1 MHKQM
6 THTHPTHRTLR
17 VENSVHYQSI
27 QCLSGPPV
35 VTQVPHPDA
44 LLGKDTAPSMGPPA
58 VTSWGPQLQ
67 RASCAPTLSGWVGA
81 EAWPCSPVAT
91 CRCRWVGVPHSSH
104 PPQASPA
111 SPLPVTGGVPEK
123 RLTPHH
129 VPASAPEPSLRP
141 AGQLLLSACDLTSVC
156 LLLTFPLDL
165 VLDFFAVIV
174 INL

>member
-1 MHKQM
+1 M
-6 THTHPTHRTLR
+6 
-17 VENSVHYQSI
+17 
-27 QCLSGPPV
+27 
-35 VTQVPHPDA
+35 
-44 LLGKDTAPSMGPPA
+44 
-58 VTSWGPQLQ
+58 
-67 RASCAPTLSGWVGA
+67 
-81 EAWPCSPVAT
+81 
-91 CRCRWVGVPHSSH
+91 PHSSH

-123 RLTPHH
+123 RLTPHR
-129 VPASAPEPSLRP
+129 VPVSAPEPGLRP